1 GRGTWRL
8 NESLLSDSTFLQQV
22 KTDLEE
28 YFQANSGGDVPD
40 QTVWLAHKAVAR
52 GLFIR
57 RSSYLKKSRQKTQL
71 ECQKLLAVAT
81 TQNKLNPSP
90 ALAKQRKSHKIS
102 SQPPKGETGNVQDSP
117 PAHRSG

>member
-1 GRGTWRL
+1 
-8 NESLLSDSTFLQQV
+8 V
-22 KTDLEE
+22 KAELEE
-28 YFQANSGGDVPD
+28 YFQANSGGDVSD

-90 ALAKQRKSHKIS
+90 ALAKQ
-102 SQPPKGETGNVQDSP
+102 VQTLTNQLTELNAAKTAYFLQRLRATSY
-117 PAHRSG
+117 HHSGKATKYLANRLK